1 MDFGFSFHYYS
12 LFLSLLWHFLF
23 YICTEIA
30 SDTFTLYLKMFQT
43 KPIQRAKQ
51 KRKKQNE
58 WLFGIISW
66 NIRKCFGTKTE
77 IKMKLH
83 PENGF
88 GYEKAESKKKTTID
102 WTALL

>member
-1 MDFGFSFHYYS
+1 MYRDCIGYFYT
-12 LFLSLLWHFLF
+12 LFEDVSNET
-23 YICTEIA
+23 YPE
-30 SDTFTLYLKMFQT
+30 SKT
-43 KPIQRAKQ
+43 KT
-51 KRKKQNE
+51 KKQNE